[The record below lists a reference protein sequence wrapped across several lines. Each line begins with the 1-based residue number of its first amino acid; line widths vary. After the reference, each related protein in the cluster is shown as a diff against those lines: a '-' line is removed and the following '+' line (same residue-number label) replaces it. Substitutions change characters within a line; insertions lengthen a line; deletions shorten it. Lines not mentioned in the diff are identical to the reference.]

1 MDHQP
6 NWVQILLQP
15 LPEGQ
20 TAVPLGEVILS
31 LPEERGCPAKQ
42 PFTVCALQHAE
53 SPPDVM
59 RSLRSPHWDGQGEIG
74 MGRSTLATPAPIAP
88 GGCLAQTE
96 ESEPLGLLQGR
107 GERKARFGGPSGQ
120 IGMPVG
126 GGGPSNLSPLHKVW
140 STKRD
145 GETKLGW
152 RQLSVVR

>member
-1 MDHQP
+1 
-6 NWVQILLQP
+6 
-15 LPEGQ
+15 
-20 TAVPLGEVILS
+20 
-31 LPEERGCPAKQ
+31 
-42 PFTVCALQHAE
+42 
-53 SPPDVM
+53 
-59 RSLRSPHWDGQGEIG
+59 

-107 GERKARFGGPSGQ
+107 GERKARFRGPSGQ